1 MTSFS
6 IADHQF
12 AAFQNEYERNQ
23 QPAEEDPSSV
33 DDLYPLHQADFDS
46 GTYRITKSGTYKI
59 MEDITFD
66 FNAGDLEAP
75 NEGDLQWWPTSE
87 QVAEYE
93 GAGSNRDN
101 YYL

>member
-1 MTSFS
+1 MTTYS

-23 QPAEEDPSSV
+23 QPEEEDTSSV
-33 DDLYPLHQADFDS
+33 NDVYELHQSDFDD

-66 FNAGDLEAP
+66 FNAGNLEDP
-75 NEGDLQWWPTSE
+75 NTGMSWWPQEE
-87 QVAEYE
+87 QDEYP
-93 GAGSNRDN
+93 GAGTTRG
-101 YYL
+101 LL